1 MVSPNYVETVANA
14 IIEQLEQGTAP
25 WIKPWKPGERFMPYN
40 STTGNEYHGMNA
52 VWLMSMAET
61 KGFNDTRWMTY
72 KQAMSLDAQVNR
84 GENGS
89 TVQYW
94 KWQDEVPKLDE
105 AGNPLKDENGLIIKH
120 VVRLQKPRVWS
131 SVVFNAE
138 QINGL
143 PPTERVI
150 LPEWERHAEAEAIL
164 NESGAKIIYQAGN
177 GAFYR
182 PATDSITLP
191 ERQQFETPDRF
202 YATALHELGHWTGHH
217 SRLNRDMLHPFGS
230 EGYAKEELRAEIAS
244 LMLGEQLSIGHDPSQ
259 HVAYIGSWIKALRE
273 DPREI
278 FRVASDSEKIV
289 KYLRGREMQ
298 QEQSISESVQTQA
311 AEPVLI
317 SMEEQ
322 NVSPTPERVYLA
334 VPYKEKD
341 QAKAHG
347 AKWDKAEKKWYAL
360 TGVDI
365 EPLSRW
371 LPDQQAVQ
379 FVEPPQDPQ
388 TEFAEALKS
397 AGLILS
403 GSPVMDGELLRVSV
417 DGDKPGQK
425 SGTYVGF
432 SDGHPAGYINNYKTG
447 FESNW
452 KAQQRSTILTSA
464 DRERLEA
471 EAAQRQE
478 ARAQERLKLQEQT
491 ADLIANCWLQA
502 EPAGTH
508 PYLELKGVKPYG
520 LRINSSG
527 SLAFGNPTSDEP
539 AQHWSGKG
547 ELLIPVMDA
556 DGQFWG
562 AQSIDDH
569 GRKSFPRGCKMQGGH
584 HVIGSPQNWDQII
597 ITEGYATA
605 ATLHEAL
612 NMPVVVAFNSGNLPT
627 VAEAIREKYPNKLLL
642 IAGDNDHTK
651 SSEKNVGVLK
661 AQEAAKKVGGHVL
674 LPKFENGAS
683 GSDWNDLAQQKGNE
697 FVKTLFLAGLT
708 AAQRKQDALESALSQ
723 NVQSAQQGNKAVTQK
738 AYIISR

>member
-1 MVSPNYVETVANA
+1 MASQNYVETVANA

-40 STTGNEYHGMNA
+40 PTTGNEYHGMNA

-61 KGFNDTRWMTY
+61 KGFSDTRWMTY
-72 KQAMSLDAQVNR
+72 KQALSMDAQVNR

-105 AGNPLKDENGLIIKH
+105 AGNPLRDGEGQIVKQI
-120 VVRLQKPRVWS
+120 VRLQKPRVWS

-143 PPTERVI
+143 PPAERVI

-182 PATDSITLP
+182 PATDAITLP

-202 YATALHELGHWTGHH
+202 YATALHELGHWTGHP
-217 SRLNRDMLHPFGS
+217 SRLNRDLLHPFGS

-278 FRVASDSEKIV
+278 FRAAADSEKIV
-289 KYLRGREMQ
+289 KYLSGREMQ
-298 QEQSISESVQTQA
+298 QEQSITEGLQTPA

-317 SMEEQ
+317 SMEAQ

-347 AKWDKAEKKWYAL
+347 AKWDKAEKKWYAP
-360 TGVDI
+360 TGIDM
-365 EPLSRW
+365 EPLTRW

-379 FVEPPQDPQ
+379 MVERPQDPQ
-388 TEFAEALKS
+388 TEFAEALRA

-403 GSPVMDGELLRVSV
+403 SSPVMDGELRRVSV
-417 DGDKPGQK
+417 EGDKPGQK

-491 ADLIANCWLQA
+491 ADLVAACWLQA
-502 EPAGTH
+502 EPTGTH
-508 PYLELKGVKPYG
+508 PYLDLKGVKAYG
-520 LRINSSG
+520 LRINNTG
-527 SLAFGNPTSDEP
+527 SLAFGNPTPDEP

-556 DGQFWG
+556 DGHFWG

-584 HVIGSPQNWDQII
+584 HVIGSPQHWDQII

-612 NMPVVVAFNSGNLPT
+612 NMPVVIAFNSGNLPT
-627 VAEAIREKYPNKLLL
+627 VAEAIQEKYPNKLLL
-642 IAGDNDHTK
+642 IAGDNDHSK
-651 SSEKNVGVLK
+651 SPEKNVGVLK
-661 AQEAAKKVGGHVL
+661 AQEAAQKVGGYVL
-674 LPKFENGAS
+674 LPKFEKRAS
-683 GSDWNDLAQQKGNE
+683 GSDWNDLAQQKGND

-708 AAQRKQDALESALSQ
+708 TAHRKQDTL
-723 NVQSAQQGNKAVTQK
+723 QSVLGQKLQPAHQENLTVTQK
-738 AYIISR
+738 AYTISR